1 MIKTMKLQKAVIA
14 ILLAV
19 VALVVYLIS
28 DEDNSW
34 SKYLLE
40 LSGFLFMLGGFL
52 FLYPILFSRKD
63 KEGCVELD
71 PEAPVQTEENR
82 NSQ

>member
-1 MIKTMKLQKAVIA
+1 MKLQKAVIA
-14 ILLAV
+14 ILLAA
-19 VALVVYLIS
+19 VALVVYLMS

-82 NSQ
+82 NSQE

>member
-1 MIKTMKLQKAVIA
+1 MKLQKALIA

-19 VALVVYLIS
+19 VALVVYLMS

-40 LSGFLFMLGGFL
+40 FSGFLFMLGGFL

-71 PEAPVQTEENR
+71 PEAPVQVEEK
-82 NSQ
+82 QDQQG